1 MVEKW
6 IKEKMEQMTDRREFL
21 KLMGALGIGL
31 TPLVIVPST
40 SEMIFGRDL
49 AQANKTRP
57 LMGTFV
63 NVTVLDNSGDRATEA
78 MEAAFAEIERLISL
92 LDRHSQDTPVAYLN
106 RMGHLKDIA
115 PEIHEVMYLGEH
127 IHRLTGGMFDITV
140 KPVLDLFEKHFSRT
154 SEPPPAAEVQMVIKQ
169 VGAQYIRHGQ
179 DEIRFFKDGMGI
191 TLDGIAKGY
200 IVDQAISLL
209 KSRGIKHALINA
221 GGDIRALGDKGRGR
235 PWKIAIQDPIHK
247 NKVMHII
254 PLQGRALATSGNY
267 ENYFDPEKKFH
278 HIINPETGLSPQ
290 TFTSVSVL
298 ASSLA
303 KADALA
309 TAAFIPAWE
318 KAQEFIQAVPGTE
331 ALWIDRNKATV
342 KTEGLRHS

>member
-1 MVEKW
+1 MVGKL
-6 IKEKMEQMTDRREFL
+6 IKEKMEKMRERRDFL
-21 KLMGALGIGL
+21 KFMGALGIGL
-31 TPLVIVPST
+31 IPMVIVPST
-40 SEMIFGRDL
+40 REMIFGQDL
-49 AQANKTRP
+49 TLANKTRP
-57 LMGTFV
+57 LMGTYV

-78 MEAAFAEIERLISL
+78 MEMAFAEIERLISL
-92 LDRHSQDTPVAYLN
+92 LDRHSEDTPVAYLN
-106 RMGHLKDIA
+106 RMGYLKDIA
-115 PEIHEVMYLGEH
+115 PEIHEVMNLGER
-127 IHRLTGGMFDITV
+127 IHRSTGGVFDITV
-140 KPVLDLFEKHFSRT
+140 KPVLDLFKNHFSRT
-154 SEPPPAAEVQMVIKQ
+154 SEPPPAAEVQRIIRR

-200 IVDQAISLL
+200 IVDRAISLL

-221 GGDIRALGDKGRGR
+221 GGDIRALGDKGRGQS
-235 PWKIAIQDPIHK
+235 WKIAIQDPLNK

-254 PLQGRALATSGNY
+254 PLQDRALATSGDY

-309 TAAFIPAWE
+309 TAAFIPACE
-318 KAQEFIQAVPGTE
+318 KAREFIRAVPGTE
-331 ALWIDRNKATV
+331 ALWIARNKATV
-342 KTEGLRHS
+342 KTAGLRLS